1 MRRCST
7 PLAWPRSLIR
17 RGRTGHPRVHL
28 PRRPPP
34 TSRIRHPWLIPLI
47 ALVIV
52 VNASALGYRIT
63 EGWDWG
69 DCYWMVAITIPTI
82 GYGEVHPLSHEGR
95 IVTVFSIIGGFVVV
109 QLGLQSLLGLAETGY
124 FQRLQERRL
133 LIWLKQMNDHVILCG
148 YGRIGR
154 EIAAQL
160 SREGTP
166 LLVVEM
172 DQERRDAAEAKG
184 LPVLLADA
192 TLDETLIDAGIHRCR
207 SLVAALPNDAANVY
221 VVLSAR
227 AIAPHCRLI
236 ARSDSEEAERKL
248 RQAGADQVVSPYVAG
263 GRTMAATATRPLA
276 VDFMELLAGSDCEV
290 EEFLLSDNPAQ
301 LGDINGRT
309 LAELDLRGRSGAL
322 VLAIRLPAPAVVNP
336 YTYRGSS
343 YSSTPTLVANP
354 GGNVKLGPGQLMVV
368 LGSKKQLD
376 LLQDLLG
383 DAVVSVEQM
392 PG

>member
-1 MRRCST
+1 MI
-7 PLAWPRSLIR
+7 L
-17 RGRTGHPRVHL
+17 
-28 PRRPPP
+28 
-34 TSRIRHPWLIPLI
+34 
-47 ALVIV
+47 

-82 GYGEVHPLSHEGR
+82 GYGEVEPLSTGGR
-95 IVTVFSIIGGFVVV
+95 VVTVFSIVGGLVVV
-109 QLGLQSLLGLAETGY
+109 QLTIQNLLSLSESGY
-124 FQRLQERRL
+124 FRQLHRRRL
-133 LIWLKQMNDHVILCG
+133 LRWLRHMNNHVILCG

-172 DQERRDAAEAKG
+172 DPDRRDAAEAKG

-192 TLDETLIDAGIHRCR
+192 TLDETLIEAGIHRCR

-227 AIAPHCRLI
+227 AIAPRCRLI

-248 RQAGADQVVSPYVAG
+248 RQAGANQVVSPYVAG
-263 GRTMAATATRPLA
+263 GRAMAATATRPLA
-276 VDFMELLAGSDCEV
+276 VDFMELLAGSECEV
-290 EEFLLSDNPAQ
+290 EEFQLSDDPAE
-301 LGDINGRT
+301 LGTLNGRT
-309 LAELDLRGRSGAL
+309 LGELDLRSRSGAL
-322 VLAIRLPAPAVVNP
+322 VLAIRMPAPAVVNP
-336 YTYRGSS
+336 YAYRGSS
-343 YSSTPTLVANP
+343 YGSTPTLVANP
-354 GGNVKLGPGQLMVV
+354 GGATKLAPGQLMVV
-368 LGSKKQLD
+368 LGSKRQLARF
-376 LLQDLLG
+376 QELLG
-383 DAVVSVEQM
+383 SAVVSVEQM

>member
-17 RGRTGHPRVHL
+17 RGRTRYPRVHL

-95 IVTVFSIIGGFVVV
+95 IVTVFSIIGGLVVV

-227 AIAPHCRLI
+227 AIAPKCRLI

-263 GRTMAATATRPLA
+263 GRTMASTATRPLA

-290 EEFLLSDNPAQ
+290 EEFQLSDNPAQ

-343 YSSTPTLVANP
+343 YSSKPTLVANP

>member
-1 MRRCST
+1 M
-7 PLAWPRSLIR
+7 AWPNPFGR
-17 RGRTGHPRVHL
+17 RGRSKHPRRQF

-52 VNASALGYRIT
+52 VNASALGYRLT

-82 GYGEVHPLSHEGR
+82 GYGEVHPLSTEGR
-95 IVTVFSIIGGFVVV
+95 LVTVLSIIGGLVVL
-109 QLGLQSLLGLAETGY
+109 QLTIRSLVELAETGY
-124 FQRLQERRL
+124 FRRLQERRL
-133 LIWLKQMNDHVILCG
+133 LHWLKQMNEHVILCG

-172 DQERRDAAEAKG
+172 DPERRDAAEAKG
-184 LPVLLADA
+184 IPVLLADA
-192 TLDETLIDAGIHRCR
+192 TLDETLVDAGIHRCK

-227 AIAPHCRLI
+227 AIAPRCRLI

-276 VDFMELLAGSDCEV
+276 VDFMELLSGSDCEV
-290 EEFLLSDNPAQ
+290 EEFQLSDDPAQ
-301 LGDINGRT
+301 LGDLNGRT

-322 VLAIRLPAPAVVNP
+322 VLAIRMPAPAVVNP
-336 YTYRGSS
+336 YSYRGSS
-343 YSSTPTLVANP
+343 YSSSPMLVANP
-354 GGNVKLGPGQLMVV
+354 GGSTKLGPGQLMVV
-368 LGSKKQLD
+368 LGSKKQLA
-376 LLQDLLG
+376 LLENLLG

>member
-1 MRRCST
+1 M
-7 PLAWPRSLIR
+7 PL
-17 RGRTGHPRVHL
+17 V
-28 PRRPPP
+28 
-34 TSRIRHPWLIPLI
+34 
-47 ALVIV
+47 ALVMV
-52 VNASALGYRIT
+52 VNASALGYRLT

-82 GYGEVHPLSHEGR
+82 GYGEVEPLSHAGR
-95 IVTVFSIIGGFVVV
+95 VVTVFSIVGGLVVV
-109 QLGLQSLLGLAETGY
+109 QLTIRGLVGVAESGY
-124 FQRLQERRL
+124 FRRLHARRL
-133 LIWLKQMNDHVILCG
+133 LHWLQTMNDHVILCG

-160 SREGTP
+160 SKEGTP

-172 DQERRDAAEAKG
+172 DPDRREAAEAKG

-192 TLDETLIDAGIHRCR
+192 TLDETLVDAGIHRCR

-227 AIAPHCRLI
+227 AIAPRCRLI

-276 VDFMELLAGSDCEV
+276 VDFMELLAGSECEV
-290 EEFLLSDNPAQ
+290 EEFQLSDDAAQ
-301 LGDINGRT
+301 LGNLNGRT

-322 VLAIRLPAPAVVNP
+322 VLAIRKPAPAVVNP
-336 YTYRGSS
+336 YSYRGSS
-343 YSSTPTLVANP
+343 YASSPTLVANP
-354 GGNVKLGPGQLMVV
+354 GGETKLGPGQLMVV
-368 LGSKKQLD
+368 LGSKEQLEVFAN
-376 LLQDLLG
+376 LLG
-383 DAVVSVEQM
+383 EAVVSVEQM
-392 PG
+392 QG

>member
-1 MRRCST
+1 MAWLETPWRRPKVT
-7 PLAWPRSLIR
+7 PKR
-17 RGRTGHPRVHL
+17 R

-47 ALVIV
+47 TLVIV
-52 VNASALGYRIT
+52 VNASAVGYRIT

-82 GYGEVHPLSHEGR
+82 GYGEVHPLSYEGR
-95 IVTVFSIIGGFVVV
+95 LVTVFSIIGGLVVV
-109 QLGLQSLLGLAETGY
+109 QLSVRSLVGLAETGY
-124 FQRLQERRL
+124 FRRVQERRL
-133 LIWLKQMNDHVILCG
+133 LHWLRQMNEHVILCG

-172 DQERRDAAEAKG
+172 DPDRRDAAEAKG

-192 TLDETLIDAGIHRCR
+192 TLDETLVDAGIHRCL

-227 AIAPHCRLI
+227 AIAPRCRLI

-248 RQAGADQVVSPYVAG
+248 RQAGANQVVSPYVAG

-276 VDFMELLAGSDCEV
+276 VDFMDLLSGSDCEV
-290 EEFLLSDNPAQ
+290 EEFQLSDDPSR
-301 LGDINGRT
+301 LGDLNGRT

-322 VLAIRLPAPAVVNP
+322 VLAIRMPAPAVVNP
-336 YTYRGSS
+336 YSYRGTS
-343 YSSTPTLVANP
+343 YGGSPTLVANP
-354 GGNVKLGPGQLMVV
+354 GGEMKLAPGQLMVV
-368 LGSKKQLD
+368 LGSKAQLGRF
-376 LLQDLLG
+376 QALLG

>member
-1 MRRCST
+1 
-7 PLAWPRSLIR
+7 
-17 RGRTGHPRVHL
+17 
-28 PRRPPP
+28 PPP

-52 VNASALGYRIT
+52 VNASALGYRLT

-82 GYGEVHPLSHEGR
+82 GYGEVHPLSYEGR
-95 IVTVFSIIGGFVVV
+95 LVTVFSIIGGLVVV
-109 QLGLQSLLGLAETGY
+109 QLSIQSLVGLAETGY
-124 FQRLQERRL
+124 FRRLQTRRL
-133 LIWLKQMNDHVILCG
+133 LHWLQKMNNHVILCG

-172 DQERRDAAEAKG
+172 DPDRRDAAEAKG

-192 TLDETLIDAGIHRCR
+192 TLDETLVDAGIHRCR

-227 AIAPHCRLI
+227 AIAPRCRLI

-290 EEFLLSDNPAQ
+290 EEFQLSEDPAQ
-301 LGDINGRT
+301 LGALNGRT

-322 VLAIRLPAPAVVNP
+322 VLAIRMPAPAVVNP
-336 YTYRGSS
+336 YTYRGSGYGS
-343 YSSTPTLVANP
+343 YPTLVANP
-354 GGNVKLGPGQLMVV
+354 GGATRLSAGQLMVV
-368 LGSKKQLD
+368 LGSKKQLA
-376 LLQDLLG
+376 LFQELLG

>member
-1 MRRCST
+1 MGRCST
-7 PLAWPRSLIR
+7 PLAWPSPQVR
-17 RGRTGHPRVHL
+17 RGRSKHPLRQF

-34 TSRIRHPWLIPLI
+34 TSRIRHPWLLPLI

-52 VNASALGYRIT
+52 VNASAVGYRLT

-82 GYGEVHPLSHEGR
+82 GYGEVHPLSTEGR
-95 IVTVFSIIGGFVVV
+95 LVTVFSIIGGLVVV
-109 QLGLQSLLGLAETGY
+109 QLTIRSLVELAETGY
-124 FQRLQERRL
+124 FRRLQERRL
-133 LIWLKQMNDHVILCG
+133 LHWLKQMNEHVILCG

-172 DQERRDAAEAKG
+172 DPERRDAAEAKG

-192 TLDETLIDAGIHRCR
+192 TLDETLVDAGIHRCK
-207 SLVAALPNDAANVY
+207 SLGAALPNDAANVY

-227 AIAPHCRLI
+227 AIAPRCRLI

-276 VDFMELLAGSDCEV
+276 VDFMELLSGSDCEV
-290 EEFLLSDNPAQ
+290 EEFQLSDDASQ
-301 LGDINGRT
+301 LGDLNGRS

-322 VLAIRLPAPAVVNP
+322 VLAIRMPAPAVVNP
-336 YTYRGSS
+336 YSYRGSS
-343 YSSTPTLVANP
+343 YSSSPMLVANP
-354 GGNVKLGPGQLMVV
+354 GGSTKLGPGQLMVV
-368 LGSKKQLD
+368 LGSKKQLA
-376 LLQDLLG
+376 LFEDLLG

>member
-1 MRRCST
+1 MERCST
-7 PLAWPRSLIR
+7 PLAWPSPHGR
-17 RGRTGHPRVHL
+17 RGRGKQPRRQF

-34 TSRIRHPWLIPLI
+34 TSRIRHPWLLPLI

-52 VNASALGYRIT
+52 VNASALGYRLT

-82 GYGEVHPLSHEGR
+82 GYGEVHPLSTEGR
-95 IVTVFSIIGGFVVV
+95 LVTVFSIIGGLVVV
-109 QLGLQSLLGLAETGY
+109 QLTIRSLVELAETGY
-124 FQRLQERRL
+124 FRRLQERRL
-133 LIWLKQMNDHVILCG
+133 LHWLKQMNEHVILCG

-172 DQERRDAAEAKG
+172 DPERRDAAEAKG

-192 TLDETLIDAGIHRCR
+192 TLDETLVDAGIHRCK

-227 AIAPHCRLI
+227 AIAPRCRLI

-276 VDFMELLAGSDCEV
+276 VDFMELLSGSDCEV
-290 EEFLLSDNPAQ
+290 EEFQLSDDPSQ
-301 LGDINGRT
+301 LGDLNGRT
-309 LAELDLRGRSGAL
+309 LAELDLRSRSGAL
-322 VLAIRLPAPAVVNP
+322 VLAIRMPAPAVVNP
-336 YTYRGSS
+336 YSYRGSS
-343 YSSTPTLVANP
+343 YSSSPMLVANP
-354 GGNVKLGPGQLMVV
+354 GGSTKLGPGQLMVV
-368 LGSKKQLD
+368 LGSKRQLA
-376 LLQDLLG
+376 LFQELLG